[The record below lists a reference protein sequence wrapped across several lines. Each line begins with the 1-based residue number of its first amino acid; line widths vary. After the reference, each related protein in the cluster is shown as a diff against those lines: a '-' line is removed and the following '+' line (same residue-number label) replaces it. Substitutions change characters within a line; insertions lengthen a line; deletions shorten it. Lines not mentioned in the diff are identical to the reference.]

1 MTEVAVAFKIQEEW
15 KELLPEGIV
24 SLQRY
29 VTSSSPS
36 LHKLGD
42 PPPPS
47 FVYSSDSQ
55 ALIRDHRLKDTLQ
68 YISND

>member
-1 MTEVAVAFKIQEEW
+1 MKEVAVAFKIQEKW

-42 PPPPS
+42 PHLHLL
-47 FVYSSDSQ
+47 FTL
-55 ALIRDHRLKDTLQ
+55 LIPRP
-68 YISND
+68 